1 VNEDRERSENEER
14 GWDELLAED
23 EERLVPREQFEKQYP
38 PIIDSGW
45 WKRWWKTALVIFAA
59 FLPIAM
65 VVAFLLV
72 LGHYL

>member
-1 VNEDRERSENEER
+1 MNEDRERSENQER

-38 PIIDSGW
+38 PIFDTNSG
-45 WKRWWKTALVIFAA
+45 WWKTALVIFAA